1 MADAGLRSNG
11 RWKRGSVDICGSANT
26 GAVRTD
32 MARSFR
38 RAGMTA
44 GLILDY
50 LSDVVLSITTSRSRT
65 ETSYWIA
72 IIQ

>member
-1 MADAGLRSNG
+1 MWRAKVMADAGLRQNG
-11 RWKRGSVDICGSANT
+11 RWKYGSRSELHRSVQSRSAQN
-26 GAVRTD
+26 AISR
-32 MARSFR
+32 
-38 RAGMTA
+38 A